1 MNPVVSAFVDALRTR
16 FSEAHVVIAEP
27 RGEVTLDVAP
37 ENWLDT
43 AQAMRDEFGF
53 DQCVDVSG
61 VDYLGYGDDE
71 WSTDV
76 SSEGFSRGVEG
87 NGPGRFA
94 WGEHDP
100 AHSLPAQRFATV
112 AHLLSVQHNRRV
124 RLRTFAAD
132 DALPVVASL
141 TDVWPGVNWFER
153 EAFDMF
159 GIIFEGHPDLRRIL
173 TDYGFV
179 GHPFRKDF
187 PLIGNVEVR
196 YDAEKRRVIY
206 EPVSIEPRV
215 LVPRVIRDDAR
226 YITASG
232 ETRDAPRG
240 EPRHSAQQSIV
251 TSVPEI
257 GSKPLTAS
265 SEAVK

>member
-1 MNPVVSAFVDALRTR
+1 MSAIDSSFVASLRAR
-16 FSEAHVVIAEP
+16 FINARLLIAEP
-27 RGEVTLDVAP
+27 RGEITLDVEPAD
-37 ENWLDT
+37 WLAAAT
-43 AQAMRDEFGF
+43 ALRDEFGF
-53 DQCVDVSG
+53 EQCVDVSG
-61 VDYLGYGDDE
+61 VDYLSYGSDE
-71 WSTDV
+71 WETDV

-87 NGPGRFA
+87 QGAGRFA
-94 WGEHDP
+94 WGDAVDDTHLAP
-100 AHSLPAQRFATV
+100 SQRFAAV

-141 TDVWPGVNWFER
+141 TGVWDGVNWFER
-153 EAFDMF
+153 EAFDLY

-196 YDAEKRRVIY
+196 YDADKRRVVY

-226 YITASG
+226 YDTARG
-232 ETRDAPRG
+232 ESRDAPRG
-240 EPRHSAQQSIV
+240 EPVLTAQRSVTTSA
-251 TSVPEI
+251 PEI
-257 GSKPLTAS
+257 GAKPLT
-265 SEAVK
+265 EAVK